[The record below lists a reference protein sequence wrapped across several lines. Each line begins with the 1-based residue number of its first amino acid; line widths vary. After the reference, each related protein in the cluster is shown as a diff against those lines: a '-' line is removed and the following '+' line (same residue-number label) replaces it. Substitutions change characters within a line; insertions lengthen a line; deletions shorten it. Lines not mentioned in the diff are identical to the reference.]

1 LENQN
6 LEAEIFLELK
16 RIFGNDNVKKEWDVA
31 KNSRDAFTRELY
43 CPRIDY
49 VVGPFNIDA
58 NVYQNGQ
65 TINECYDLYR
75 DFLRELHLRSGNDEA
90 LEANHNPRCFL
101 AIELENKTS
110 KKHRIG
116 SLINASAMG
125 KIGIVVAAN
134 SKVFQSYVKIRK
146 YLKFLEAVGKIQIA
160 PKNIIVLT
168 QADFLQALRDRRRT
182 AFKHG

>member
-1 LENQN
+1 MENQN

-16 RIFGNDNVKKEWDVA
+16 RIFGEGNVKREWDVA
-31 KNSRDAFTRELY
+31 KNSRDAYTRELY

-65 TINECYDLYR
+65 IINDYYDFCR
-75 DFLRELHLRSGNDEA
+75 DFIAELHSISGIAEA
-90 LEANHNPRCFL
+90 LEPNHNPRCFL

-125 KIGIVVAAN
+125 KIGIIVAAN
-134 SKVFQSYVKIRK
+134 GRVFQSYVKIRK
-146 YLKFLEAVGKIQIA
+146 YLKFLESVGKIQIA
-160 PKNIIVLT
+160 PKNIIVVA
-168 QADFLQALRDRRRT
+168 QADLLQTLRNRR
-182 AFKHG
+182 